1 MKTTGLLSA
10 CLKNIG
16 TNHGREKMNPI
27 EMFTSQAPIVQILDI
42 AFIASLAYEII
53 IWNSLNISLWI
64 LGLII
69 TVSLYLRYF
78 KKEE

>member
-1 MKTTGLLSA
+1 
-10 CLKNIG
+10 
-16 TNHGREKMNPI
+16 MNLI
-27 EMFTSQAPIVQILDI
+27 EMFRSQALIVQILDI

-53 IWNSLNISLWI
+53 TWNSVNISLWI

-69 TVSLYLRYF
+69 VVSLYLRYF

>member
-1 MKTTGLLSA
+1 
-10 CLKNIG
+10 
-16 TNHGREKMNPI
+16 MNLI
-27 EMFTSQAPIVQILDI
+27 EMFRSQATIVQILDI

-53 IWNSLNISLWI
+53 TWNSVNISLWI

-69 TVSLYLRYF
+69 VVSLYLRYF